1 MMRYFLFFFFALA
14 SVAQAAL
21 VGPNGYQENFST
33 QPGAGDW
40 STYSIGGSSTSSG
53 VSNDLVNAAQALN
66 AADINVALGAD
77 GGNPPGA
84 TGNGVWSSSGGYVQ
98 TRPTGNNGTVL
109 MLRLQNQSGSAV
121 SRVSLTY
128 DYIKATESGEQ
139 IPGFLVLYSTS
150 GLAGNWV
157 VVPELSLAGPGRLSA
172 SWEVNWP
179 VGGQLYVM
187 WVDDNA
193 DGITDE
199 GNQIDNVV
207 VSVVSAVQVP
217 AVVTRSPTNVVVG
230 ELGRVEL
237 VGGASGNPAPGYQW
251 YREGEAVV
259 GATGA
264 VWVVEE
270 VPLSWN
276 GSRVWFVAQNVVS
289 NVTQSATSAVAVVT
303 VRADTN
309 APVLLGAYAEGL
321 NLVQLIFN
329 ESISSETATNV
340 ANYAIT
346 SGGGNLVVS
355 NAAVGSAKT
364 NILLTV
370 SRMTENV
377 TYTVRV
383 NNLRDRSQAG
393 NLLAA
398 NSTATF
404 VAVSFNQANVGST
417 SALGAYSTV
426 SGGYNVTAGGSDINS
441 TSDQFF
447 FVYQQRTG
455 DFDVSV
461 RVANFSP
468 SDVWAKAGLMARE
481 NLNANAAFAASVAT
495 PGAVGVLFLSRTAAG
510 GSVSMS
516 GGQPVNHPYT
526 YLRLKRFGS
535 VFTGF
540 VSYDGLN
547 WVQTGTATIGMP
559 STIYFGLATAS
570 RSTNRQTQVEFRE
583 LASVVN
589 PQAAQP
595 RLTREPP
602 GPSSRKT
609 PVAITEIMY
618 KPGAWAG
625 TNDLEFVEIY
635 NSNPYFE
642 DLSNWRL
649 AGDIGFRFPTNFLLG
664 GNEYLVIAKD
674 PDAVRHV
681 YGITNVMGPYEGRL
695 AESGRV
701 RLRTEIDAIVLE
713 VNYRSETP
721 WPAGADG
728 TGHSLVLACPSY
740 GEDWAEAW
748 DISAQV
754 GGSPG
759 RMDGLRQTARHN
771 VVINEF
777 LAHTDLPAV
786 DFIEL
791 YNRST
796 QPVDISGCALSD
808 NPSTNKYIFPPGTTL
823 PARGFLV
830 LTETALGFALDA
842 GGETIYFRNAED
854 NAVLDCVRFK
864 GQANGVS
871 SGRFPDGA
879 SDIYPLQAQTPGT
892 NNNAIRIHDLVINEV
907 MYKPLSE
914 LEDDEYV
921 ELHNQGTNAWNLAGW
936 RLRDGIAYTFP
947 ANTVIPAGG
956 YLVVAKNRTNLLDKY
971 PGLNPAIVL
980 GNYSGS
986 LANRGERLA
995 LAMPD
1000 QVWTISTNAQGQT
1013 VTNFDTIYV
1022 DVDEVAYRRGGQ
1034 WGKWANGG
1042 GSSLELKDPRANH
1055 RLAANWAD
1063 SDETQKAPWCT
1074 VEFTGPMDHGAQTAS
1089 HFEVLSLEAGEFLV
1103 DNVAV
1108 LNTSGQNLIS
1118 TADSN
1123 FETGGPGWLMRGN
1136 HARSTVDTSGG
1147 EGGGR
1152 CLHVRASGR
1161 GDTLANRCLVPLT
1174 TVPSSGT
1181 FTLRARVRWL
1191 CGWPEM
1197 LVRLHGNYIE
1207 ASRRL
1212 EIPTNLGTPGARNSR
1227 YETNAAPAI
1236 YEVSYAPVLP
1246 AANEAVVVTA
1256 RVHDPDGVTN
1266 LVLRYRL
1273 DTAGSYTSVTMVD
1286 NGTGGDAVAGDGL
1299 YSATIAGQASGALVA
1314 YQISATDLR
1323 GRNAVFPAG
1332 SGINTREH
1340 LVRFGELQPVSSF
1353 GTYRMYFTQNAV
1365 NSWINRPVLSNE
1377 PVEGTM
1383 VYGNFRVIHH
1393 IGARYAGSPY
1403 HQGFNSPVGNNC
1415 HYSVELP
1422 EDDLMLGTENFN
1434 KLHGPGNGSF
1444 DDPTL
1449 QREQVAYAVARY
1461 VGLPWLYR
1469 RYVAVYVNGVRRGT
1483 FMEDM
1488 QTPNGDVIEQYW
1500 PDDPDGQLYKLQP
1513 WFEQNDVASGASS
1526 PVNNQSWCTLNA
1538 YYSQGQHKLARYR
1551 HNYLTR
1557 AAKGTANDYTN
1568 VFQLVEAASQTGSA
1582 FVSAM
1587 EPLVDTEQWLKTF
1600 AVEHAVGNWDSFGN
1614 RNAQNMYGYKGDVNK
1629 WRLIIFDLN
1638 IVLNSPNDGGTESDA
1653 PGAALFQYNSADMN
1667 MPKFYNT
1674 PIYRRAYWRGLKQVC
1689 LGPFS
1694 NPRLN
1699 DFMDVRYQAFVLNG
1713 QTSVRAPSAVKTFIS
1728 SARASILNQIAAED
1742 AASFSVQAIPS
1753 SQNTNLLVIR
1763 GQAPVDIFT
1772 ITINGK
1778 AYPINWTSVR
1788 DWSVNYVLNSGSN
1801 SLLIEGRD
1809 AQGNPIPGMEIS
1821 RAVTFTGT
1829 PPDPQNTVMF
1839 SEIMYN
1845 AAVTNAEYVEI
1856 YNASTNVTFDLAG
1869 WRVNGLGYDFPLGA
1883 LLLPQQRLILAKDR
1897 AAFTAAYGSGISV
1910 FDVFPGNLQKD
1921 GETLTL
1927 FRPGTNGQEIVVDRV
1942 RYEPNLP
1949 WSLKAA
1955 GGGAALQLVDGRR
1968 DHSRPLNWADGQGWK
1983 FKYFSLSNRA
1993 TLNWTNLY
2001 FQLSNAGEVWVDD
2014 LRVEEGTEVGGGT
2027 NYVVNGDFEAPLEG
2041 TWVKGTMTQPTVRD
2055 GSVSRSGQYSLRLVA
2070 TGRVTQA
2077 AQSLSQ
2083 PLVLKTGMTY
2093 TVSLWYLPSDSVSN
2107 LTVYV
2112 TAFVTSN
2119 FVVHASMYGRSPG
2132 LGNPVEGLLPE
2143 LPGVYLN
2150 EVQAENGAGGGWTTM
2165 GSGSRGWSCT
2175 MGGAMRWI

>member
-1 MMRYFLFFFFALA
+1 
-14 SVAQAAL
+14 QAAL

-33 QPGAGDW
+33 QPGVGDW
-40 STYSIGGSSTSSG
+40 STLSMSGSSTSSG
-53 VSNDLVNAAQALN
+53 VSNDLVSAAQALSAAQVN
-66 AADINVALGAD
+66 TALAADA
-77 GGNPPGA
+77 GNPPGA
-84 TGNGVWSSSGGYVQ
+84 TGNAVWSSSGGYVQ
-98 TRPTGNNGTVL
+98 TRPTGNNGTAL
-109 MLRLQNQSGSAV
+109 MLTLQNNSGSAV

-128 DYIKATESGEQ
+128 DYVKTTESGEQ
-139 IPGFLVLYSTS
+139 IPGFLVMYSLS
-150 GLAGNWV
+150 GQAGSWV
-157 VVPELSLAGPGRLSA
+157 VVPELSLVGPGRLSA
-172 SWEVNWP
+172 SWGVNWP
-179 VGGQLYVM
+179 VGGTLYVL

-199 GNQIDNVV
+199 GQQLDNVV

-217 AVVTRSPTNVVVG
+217 AAVTRSPTNVVVG
-230 ELGRVEL
+230 ELGRLEL

-251 YREGEAVV
+251 YREGEAGV
-259 GATGA
+259 GATEAG
-264 VWVVEE
+264 WVVEGG
-270 VPLSWN
+270 PLSWN

-289 NVTQSATSAVAVVT
+289 NMTYAATSAVAVVT

-321 NLVQLIFN
+321 NTVQVLFN
-329 ESISSETATNV
+329 EPISPATATNV

-346 SGGGNLVVS
+346 SSVGSLVIS
-355 NAAVGSAKT
+355 NVIVGSAKT
-364 NILLTV
+364 NLLLTV

-377 TYTVRV
+377 TYTLRI
-383 NNLRDRSQAG
+383 NNLRDRSQAS
-393 NLLAA
+393 NLMAS
-398 NSTATF
+398 NSTVSF
-404 VAVSFNQANVGST
+404 VAVSLNQAQVGNP
-417 SALGAYSTV
+417 ALPGSYSTV
-426 SGGYNVTAGGSDINS
+426 SGGYNVTAGGSDIGGA
-441 TSDQFF
+441 SDQFF

-455 DFDVSV
+455 DFDMSV
-461 RVANFSP
+461 RIANLSP
-468 SDVWAKAGLMARE
+468 SDAWAKAGLMARE
-481 NLNANAAFAASVAT
+481 NLNANAAFAASVST
-495 PGAVGVLFLSRTAAG
+495 PGAVGVLFLARTTAG
-510 GSVSMS
+510 GTVTSS

-540 VSYDGLN
+540 VSYDGQN
-547 WVQTGTATIGMP
+547 WLQTGTATIGMP
-559 STIYFGLATAS
+559 STIYFGLAATA
-570 RSTNRQTQVEFRE
+570 RSTNWQTQVEFRD
-583 LASVVN
+583 LAAVVN
-589 PQAAQP
+589 PQTAQP

-609 PVAITEIMY
+609 PLAITEIMY

-649 AGDIGFRFPTNFLLG
+649 AGDISFRFPTNFLIR

-674 PDAVRHV
+674 PAAVRRV
-681 YGITNVMGPYEGRL
+681 YGITNVLGPYEGRL

-713 VNYRSETP
+713 VNYRSEYP

-728 TGHSLVLACPSY
+728 TGHSLVLARPSY

-777 LAHTDLPAV
+777 LAHTDWPQL

-791 YNRST
+791 YNHST
-796 QPVDISGCALSD
+796 QPVDLSGCALSD
-808 NPSTNKYIFPPGTTL
+808 DPATNKYVFPAGTL
-823 PARGFLV
+823 IPARGFLV
-830 LTETALGFALDA
+830 LDEAALGFALDA
-842 GGETIYFRNAED
+842 GGETIYFRNADD

-871 SGRFPDGA
+871 SGRYPDGA
-879 SDIYPLQAQTPGT
+879 TEFYPLQALTPGT
-892 NNNAIRIHDLVINEV
+892 NNSAIRIHDLVINEI

-921 ELHNQGTNAWNLAGW
+921 ELHNQGAVPYNLSGW
-936 RLRDGIAYTFP
+936 RLRDGIAFTFP
-947 ANTVIPAGG
+947 TNIWLPAGG
-956 YLVVAKNRTNLLDKY
+956 YLVVAKNRTNLLAKY
-971 PGLNPAIVL
+971 PNLAPGLVV
-980 GNYSGS
+980 GNYSGA

-1000 QVWTISTNAQGQT
+1000 QILTLSTNNLGQV
-1013 VTNFDTIYV
+1013 VTNLKTIYI
-1022 DVDEVAYRRGGQ
+1022 DVDEVSYRRGGQ

-1074 VEFTGPMDHGAQTAS
+1074 VEFTGPMDLGGQTAS
-1089 HFEVLSLEAGEFLV
+1089 HFEVLALEAGEFLV

-1108 LNTSGQNLIS
+1108 LSTSGQNLIA
-1118 TADSN
+1118 TPDTH

-1197 LVRLHGNYIE
+1197 LIRLHGNYIE
-1207 ASRRL
+1207 ATRRL
-1212 EIPTNLGTPGARNSR
+1212 EIPTNLGTPGERNSR

-1236 YEVSYAPVLP
+1236 YEVAYAPILP

-1256 RVHDPDGVTN
+1256 RLHDPDGITN
-1266 LVLRYRL
+1266 VVLRYRL
-1273 DTAGSYTSVTMVD
+1273 DTAGSYTTVVMVD

-1299 YSATIAGQASGALVA
+1299 YSATIPGQASGALVA
-1314 YQISATDLR
+1314 YQISANDLR

-1340 LVRFGELQPVSSF
+1340 LVRFGEVQPVSSF

-1377 PVEGTM
+1377 PVLGTM

-1434 KLHGPGNGSF
+1434 KIHGPGNGSF

-1469 RYVAVYVNGVRRGT
+1469 RYVAVFVNGVRRGT

-1500 PDDPDGQLYKLQP
+1500 PDDADGQLYKLQP
-1513 WFEQNDVASGASS
+1513 WFEQNDVATGESS
-1526 PVNNQSWCTLNA
+1526 PVNNQSWCTLNV
-1538 YYSQGQHKLARYR
+1538 YLSEGRHKLARYR

-1568 VFQLVEAASQTGSA
+1568 VFQLVEAASQSGAA
-1582 FVSAM
+1582 FVSAI

-1614 RNAQNMYGYKGDVNK
+1614 RNAQNMYGYKGDFNK

-1638 IVLNSPNDGGTESDA
+1638 IVLNNPNDGGTQSDA
-1653 PGAALFQYNSADMN
+1653 PGSALFQYNTADAN

-1674 PIYRRAYWRGLKQVC
+1674 PIYRRAYWRAFKQIC
-1689 LGPFS
+1689 NGPFN

-1699 DFMDVRYQAFVLNG
+1699 DFMDARYEAFMLNG
-1713 QTSVRAPSAVKTFIS
+1713 QTSVRAPAAVKTFIS
-1728 SARASILNQIAAED
+1728 TARSSILTQLAAED
-1742 AASFSVQAIPS
+1742 ASNFNLLALPS
-1753 SQNTNLLVIR
+1753 SQSTNLLVIR
-1763 GQAPVDIFT
+1763 GQAPVEVVS

-1778 AYPINWTSVR
+1778 AYPVTWTSVK
-1788 DWSVNYVLNSGSN
+1788 DWSVNYVLNAGN
-1801 SLLIEGRD
+1801 NALLIEGRD
-1809 AQGNPIPGMEIS
+1809 LQGNPIPGMEIS
-1821 RAVTFTGT
+1821 RNVTFTGQQ
-1829 PPDPQNTVMF
+1829 PDPRMTVMF
-1839 SEIMYN
+1839 SEIMYQPL
-1845 AAVTNAEYVEI
+1845 ATNAEYVEI
-1856 YNASTNVTFDLAG
+1856 FNASPDCTYDLTG
-1869 WRVNGLGYDFPLGA
+1869 WRINGLGYQFPLGA
-1883 LLLPQQRLILAKDR
+1883 LLLPQQRIILAKDR
-1897 AAFTAAYGSGISV
+1897 NAFAAAYGSAVTV
-1910 FDVFPGNLQKD
+1910 FDVFPGSLQTD
-1921 GETLTL
+1921 GETLTI
-1927 FRPGTNGQEIVVDRV
+1927 FRPGTNGTEVVVDRV
-1942 RYEPNLP
+1942 RYEPGAP
-1949 WSLKAA
+1949 WPALAA

-1968 DHSRPLNWADGQGWK
+1968 DHSRPLNWADGSGWK
-1983 FKYFSLSNRA
+1983 FKAFTMTNVN
-1993 TLNWTNLY
+1993 TLVFTNLY
-2001 FQLSNAGEVWVDD
+2001 WRLNEAGVLYLDD
-2014 LRVEEGTEVGGGT
+2014 IRIEEGWVVGGGT
-2027 NYVVNGDFEAPLEG
+2027 NYVVNGGFEAPLAG
-2041 TWVKGTMTQPTVRD
+2041 TWNLGTAVQ
-2055 GSVSRSGQYSLRLVA
+2055 GSTRVS
-2070 TGRVTQA
+2070 
-2077 AQSLSQ
+2077 
-2083 PLVLKTGMTY
+2083 
-2093 TVSLWYLPSDSVSN
+2093 
-2107 LTVYV
+2107 
-2112 TAFVTSN
+2112 
-2119 FVVHASMYGRSPG
+2119 
-2132 LGNPVEGLLPE
+2132 
-2143 LPGVYLN
+2143 
-2150 EVQAENGAGGGWTTM
+2150 
-2165 GSGSRGWSCT
+2165 
-2175 MGGAMRWI
+2175 